1 MEILILLVCVPVGML
16 IYFCIVRP
24 LLIPLTQ
31 RIPTGREYRATLS
44 ARRS

>member
-31 RIPTGREYRATLS
+31 RIPTGREYRATLGTKF
-44 ARRS
+44 